1 MRRPRPR
8 PRNCRRCSP
17 RPRNCGP
24 RSLRKRI
31 CRRFDAALGGAGLK
45 ARHFGV
51 LAGLAGG
58 PCSQQLLARRLDLSE
73 QGVLQIVDEVEAAGL
88 VARDRDPQDRRRYA
102 LRTTPAGRQALGAG
116 RRMVEA
122 AEGELGAALGADGR
136 AELKALLITLLRVDA

>member
-1 MRRPRPR
+1 M
-8 PRNCRRCSP
+8 
-17 RPRNCGP
+17 
-24 RSLRKRI
+24 
-31 CRRFDAALGGAGLK
+31 
-45 ARHFGV
+45 